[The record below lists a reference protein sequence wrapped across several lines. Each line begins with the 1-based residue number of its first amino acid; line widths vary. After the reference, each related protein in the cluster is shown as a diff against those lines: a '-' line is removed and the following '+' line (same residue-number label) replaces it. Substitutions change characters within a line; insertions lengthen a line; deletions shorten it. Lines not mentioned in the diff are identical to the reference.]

1 MRPENPPASLTGDE
15 DVAGALA
22 ARRGGIARIGQL
34 IALAVAAL
42 TVPLLALVYGGFA
55 AIGYLVGLTLALVV
69 ERVFVGAMRLRIGP
83 ERATPADVLTLVRAA
98 VAALLAGLLVSG
110 IRDRMGLAGW
120 LAFSSALLAATA
132 LDWLDGPLA
141 RRLGPTKLGAVLD
154 IEADSWLTLWC
165 AAAAVAWG
173 GLPWIVLLPPLARY
187 LHPALALRRGMLPS
201 GGGPWWARIVGVA
214 QMALLLAALLP
225 LAGTW
230 RTLLPVFAWPVAAAA
245 LVVTLTTLRMG
256 LPRRS
261 ARRTEAHDAADHDAP
276 SRRTS

>member
-1 MRPENPPASLTGDE
+1 MRPENLPASLAGDE
-15 DVAGALA
+15 DVAAVLA
-22 ARRGGIARIGQL
+22 ARRGGIARIEQAV
-34 IALAVAAL
+34 ALVVAAL
-42 TVPLLALVYGGFA
+42 IVPLLALVYGGLA
-55 AIGYLVGLTLALVV
+55 AIGYMVGLTLALVA

-98 VAALLAGLLVSG
+98 VAALLAGLVVSG

-120 LAFSSALLAATA
+120 LAFGAALLAATA

-165 AAAAVAWG
+165 AAATVAWG
-173 GLPWIVLLPPLARY
+173 GLPWIVLLPPLAHY
-187 LHPALALRRGMLPS
+187 LHPALALRRGALPR
-201 GGGPWWARIVGVA
+201 GGGPWWARVVGVA

-230 RTLLPVFAWPVAAAA
+230 RAALPVLAWPIATVA
-245 LVVTLTTLRMG
+245 LVVMLATLAVRAPA
-256 LPRRS
+256 PREGTKGAGRN
-261 ARRTEAHDAADHDAP
+261 AG
-276 SRRTS
+276 

>member
-15 DVAGALA
+15 DVAAALA
-22 ARRGGIARIGQL
+22 VRRGGIARIEQL
-34 IALAVAAL
+34 VALAVAAL

-83 ERATPADVLTLVRAA
+83 ERATLADVLTLVRAA
-98 VAALLAGLLVSG
+98 VAALLAGLVVSG
-110 IRDRMGLAGW
+110 IRDRAGLAGW
-120 LAFSSALLAATA
+120 LAFGAALLAATA

-141 RRLGPTKLGAVLD
+141 RRIGPTKLGVVLD

-173 GLPWIVLLPPLARY
+173 GLPWIVLLPPIARY
-187 LHPALALRRGMLPS
+187 LHPALALRRGALPS
-201 GGGPWWARIVGVA
+201 GGGPWWARLVGVA

-225 LAGTW
+225 LPGTW
-230 RTLLPVFAWPVAAAA
+230 RVVLPALAWPVAVIA
-245 LVVTLTTLRMG
+245 LAVMLVTLPVG
-256 LPRRS
+256 
-261 ARRTEAHDAADHDAP
+261 AP
-276 SRRTS
+276 SRPKRAQETRRD